1 MKLSN
6 NPSFVILI
14 FAILKFEIQIV
25 LHFVTPIPIG
35 VQISEDV
42 PVPGEVLV
50 AEGIWIPEDIRV
62 PEHFRVPE
70 IFRYSTEKKL
80 KIPDPT

>member
-35 VQISEDV
+35 VQISEDA
-42 PVPGEVLV
+42 PVPG
-50 AEGIWIPEDIRV
+50 EDIRV
-62 PEHFRVPE
+62 PEGVRVPE
-70 IFRYSTEKKL
+70 HFRSYERSELLVQLTLIINSTKKQ
-80 KIPDPT
+80 